1 MNKFENK
8 HSDDKNI
15 AIMVNLFLDD
25 DYKQSYD
32 INQNNKKLI
41 LVPMMKFGSKL
52 LSAKNPK
59 EFTIKVLF
67 LIEKEKETLTE
78 INKLMTL
85 HNIPFRNLLIKFSI
99 HLKDK
104 KTNEIYHYEIKEH
117 INSFLN
123 ITDDIF
129 NDIQKYVEYTENT
142 ADFLTITETEKLFK
156 KHKDFIE
163 VVEVA

>member
-1 MNKFENK
+1 MSKFKDK
-8 HSDDKNI
+8 HPDDRNI

-25 DYKQSYD
+25 SYKQSCG

-52 LSAKNPK
+52 LSAKNPE

-78 INKLMTL
+78 INKLL
-85 HNIPFRNLLIKFSI
+85 ALYDIPFENLLIKFSI
-99 HLKDK
+99 HLKNK
-104 KTNEIYHYEIKEH
+104 KTNKIYYYEIKEPVN
-117 INSFLN
+117 IFLN
-123 ITDDIF
+123 KLDDIF
-129 NDIQKYVEYTENT
+129 NDIQKYIEYIENT